1 MKNRILVV
9 EDGRTFRSLL
19 VEDFAQQGWEV
30 VSCETIAQ
38 ANKVL
43 ADGQEFIC
51 AVLGYC
57 LPDGQNGE
65 VIDLILE
72 KGMKVIVLT
81 SKFDPD
87 IREKF
92 IDKGVVDYILKK
104 SMKSVLYIIPLI
116 NRLIH
121 NKNHL
126 ALVVDDSKI
135 ACQHVSYLLE
145 KQYIRTIHASSGIE
159 AINKLKQNPDI
170 TLIVADYRM
179 PEMDGVEMVQEIRE
193 TYDKSRIAIIGIS
206 GFDDYH
212 ITAQFLKAGANDFLR
227 KPFNHEEFYCR
238 IHQVLDMN
246 EATSNLYRLANQDDL
261 TGLWNRR
268 YLFQKANE
276 SEKAQCLAMIDIDLF
291 KDVNDTYGHDAGDHV
306 LIQVADILRN
316 NLGADLM
323 ERLAI
328 LFQSEG

>member
-1 MKNRILVV
+1 
-9 EDGRTFRSLL
+9 
-19 VEDFAQQGWEV
+19 
-30 VSCETIAQ
+30 
-38 ANKVL
+38 
-43 ADGQEFIC
+43 
-51 AVLGYC
+51 
-57 LPDGQNGE
+57 
-65 VIDLILE
+65 
-72 KGMKVIVLT
+72 MKVIVLT

-316 NLGADLM
+316 NFENSIIARFGGEEFCVLHVGPYQGFVKQLERTRQIIEKTAFEYSSKRIKITVSIGSTDIAGSLEDQIKSADR
-323 ERLAI
+323 RLYQAKEKGRNVTI
-328 LFQSEG
+328 DK